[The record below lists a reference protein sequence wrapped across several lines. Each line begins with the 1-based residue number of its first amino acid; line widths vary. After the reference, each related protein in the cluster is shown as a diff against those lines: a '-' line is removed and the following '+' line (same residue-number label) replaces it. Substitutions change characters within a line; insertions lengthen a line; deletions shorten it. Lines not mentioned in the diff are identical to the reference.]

1 MSRIIARISVL
12 LALAGVITSCSVAA
26 PTPPTQVLSAP
37 TTSVASVPTTSAPSV
52 STTSAPS
59 AVPIVA
65 PTARS
70 AATLDP
76 NTTFLLKASTTLAM
90 LFSVVDGR
98 LEPQWSEVR
107 SVPKIIDWKS
117 ASTPMIIAWRG
128 VAAISTD
135 GKLRFLWG
143 ASGPEVRLNG
153 KSDPYLFRPDA
164 AEIIYERDGDIYSKA
179 AQPDAAEVRWTT
191 GHDFHLVTGWVDADT
206 VLISDPDA
214 HAFIVRRD
222 GQITDI
228 GSLDIRP
235 YIERS
240 GQAISGLLLDPM
252 GRARF
257 IAVSDGSFFTISAG
271 GLVPIGDL
279 TPNRNRVI
287 FGLHVL
293 GWTDAEQVLV
303 LAYTPEGSAA
313 IQLLALT
320 DTGFRPIAAE
330 LALPANDP
338 LVWILVPT
346 SNQIA
351 LIGGRD
357 DQRGIYTTD
366 VSSGIHKF
374 VSPIQANRLIG
385 VDLNWLVAVST
396 QGQTAITSLIS
407 LRDGTTRKL
416 VDAAISSA
424 TVGPDGQ
431 IWMISQNRLWRYN
444 PQTEAPPTEIDT
456 NGQLSQFPEAQFVW
470 PPKATTALISNITII
485 PTGATAKPELIAT
498 PLPTEQRFMTIATED
513 GFVAVRAQPSSQSR
527 EVLRLPAGTEVR
539 CLGLVVGEELAGS
552 DQWANCPAIGGY
564 IFAPLLTQIAEDD
577 QTPQVLAAINAR
589 LGDRAATVEIRDLC
603 IQGDLAIAQVVVSR
617 DVEPGLIVVQR
628 TGMAWEVVHYGP
640 YPGGVAAWDQV
651 IAACRGR

>member
-1 MSRIIARISVL
+1 ML
-12 LALAGVITSCSVAA
+12 LALAGAIAGCSAAASTSPTQVPVVPATTVPEASATAA
-26 PTPPTQVLSAP
+26 PTV
-37 TTSVASVPTTSAPSV
+37 
-52 STTSAPS
+52 APS
-59 AVPIVA
+59 AA
-65 PTARS
+65 PVVSPTVQPL
-70 AATLDP
+70 ATLDP
-76 NTTFLLKASTTLAM
+76 NATFLLQSNTTLSM
-90 LFSVVDGR
+90 LFSMVDDR
-98 LEPQWSEVR
+98 LEPQWPQIQ
-107 SVPKIIDWKS
+107 SVPKIIKWHDANSPLTITWNGITTIS
-117 ASTPMIIAWRG
+117 STG
-128 VAAISTD
+128 VVSVT
-135 GKLRFLWG
+135 WG
-143 ASGPEVRLNG
+143 ATGPEIKPNG
-153 KSDPYLFRPDA
+153 KSDPYLFRPDG
-164 AEIIYERDGDIYSKA
+164 AEIVYERDGDIYSKA

-191 GHDFHLVTGWVDADT
+191 GRSFSRVTGWVDADT
-206 VLISDPDA
+206 VLAQYPDA
-214 HAFIVRRD
+214 QGSNAFIVRRD
-222 GQITDI
+222 GQLIDI
-228 GSLDIRP
+228 GALDIEPYSERP
-235 YIERS
+235 

-252 GRARF
+252 GRVRF
-257 IAVSDGSFFTISAG
+257 IAVSDGSFFMIGAE

-287 FGLHVL
+287 FGLRVL
-293 GWTDAEQVLV
+293 GWTDAEQALV

-313 IQLLALT
+313 TQLLALT

-330 LALPANDP
+330 LPLPANDP
-338 LVWILVPT
+338 LVWAFVPT

-351 LIGGRD
+351 LIGGID
-357 DQRGIYTTD
+357 NQRGIYTTD
-366 VSSGIHKF
+366 VSSGIHKS
-374 VSPIQANRLIG
+374 VSPIPANRLIG

-431 IWMISQNRLWRYN
+431 IWLISQDRLWRYN

-456 NGQLSQFPEAQFVW
+456 NGQLSQFPEVQFVW

-485 PTGATAKPELIAT
+485 PTGATAKPEPIAT
-498 PLPTEQRFMTIATED
+498 PLPTEQRFMTIATDD

-527 EVLRLPAGTEVR
+527 EVLRLPSGTEVR

-617 DVEPGLIVVQR
+617 DVEPGLIIVQR
-628 TGMAWEVVHYGP
+628 TGVAWEVVHYGP
-640 YPGGVAAWDQV
+640 YPGGVAAWDQL
-651 IAACRGR
+651 ISACRGR